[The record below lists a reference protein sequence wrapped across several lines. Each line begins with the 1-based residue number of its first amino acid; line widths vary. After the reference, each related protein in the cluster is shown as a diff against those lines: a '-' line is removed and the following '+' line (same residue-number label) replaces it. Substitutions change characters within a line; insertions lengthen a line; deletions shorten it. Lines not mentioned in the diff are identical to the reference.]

1 MRDYI
6 YERGRANEADVRS
19 VAEKYFNSGSSVYA
33 VHTDHLYCGNELLI
47 DEKHL
52 IELRIFD
59 EDSELKI
66 SRLNINSEFSWRYIS
81 DTEFRKR
88 LESEEDEFLR
98 EFENRVYN
106 EAHYLDINENYTHGT
121 NYTTTGGGK
130 YTLPVENAE
139 KVRLRNYL
147 EYDNDG
153 LLNITDFRIIGFSC
167 KGDR

>member
-6 YERGRANEADVRS
+6 CEHGKAAEADVRS
-19 VAEKYFNSGSSVYA
+19 VAEKYFHSGSSVYA
-33 VHTDHLYCGNELLI
+33 VHTDHFYCGTELHI

-59 EDSELKI
+59 EDSEMKI

-88 LESEEDEFLR
+88 IESEEDEFLR

-106 EAHYLDINENYTHGT
+106 EVHYLDIDENYTHGT
-121 NYTTTGGGK
+121 SYTATGGGK
-130 YTLPVENAE
+130 YTLPVENGE
-139 KVRLRNYL
+139 KVRIRNYL
-147 EYDNDG
+147 EYDDDG
-153 LLNITDFRIIGFSC
+153 LLNVADFRIIGFSC